1 MILSRFVVTVLTDDD
16 DGNAGKR
23 GVVQAFLEDL
33 VHLQVDA
40 LDDVSAVVEDSPD
53 VLGVYG
59 AGEVRVAVV
68 GTVLLAFSL
77 TGLLGN
83 LEEIVPDE
91 VLGPGE
97 LAVCAVGDLGQRLGW
112 MRVVHEL
119 GKVVL

>member
-1 MILSRFVVTVLTDDD
+1 M
-16 DGNAGKR
+16 N
-23 GVVQAFLEDL
+23 
-33 VHLQVDA
+33 A
-40 LDDVSAVVEDSPD
+40 LDDVSAVIEHPPD
-53 VLGVYG
+53 VLGVDSARKMG
-59 AGEVRVAVV
+59 VAVV

-97 LAVCAVGDLGQRLGW
+97 LAVGAVGDLGQRLGW